1 MQYILARSEFR
12 TSLLGYHLALVS
24 LTSNENCFLGP
35 FRRFQALYVS
45 ENLVPSGGEID
56 ELVGHTYLYLK
67 EQLERHTMP
76 PSSIL
81 HGTIIGEVFCS
92 NLHKSEVHLLFF
104 SDSALLVFNDDSGLV
119 VKSML
124 QR

>member
-1 MQYILARSEFR
+1 
-12 TSLLGYHLALVS
+12 VS

-45 ENLVPSGGEID
+45 ENLVQSGGEID

-67 EQLERHTMP
+67 EQLEHPTMP

>member
-1 MQYILARSEFR
+1 MGS
-12 TSLLGYHLALVS
+12 
-24 LTSNENCFLGP
+24 

-67 EQLERHTMP
+67 EQLERPVMP

-81 HGTIIGEVFCS
+81 HGTIIGEVLCS
-92 NLHKSEVHLLFF
+92 NLHKSEVHRFF
-104 SDSALLVFNDDSGLV
+104 SFLVFSVTVCFQFNDDSG
-119 VKSML
+119 
-124 QR
+124 QRHAPKIVSCNIMSTSGIF

>member
-45 ENLVPSGGEID
+45 ENLVQSGGEID

-67 EQLERHTMP
+67 EQLERPTMP

-92 NLHKSEVHLLFF
+92 NLHKSEVHLFF
-104 SDSALLVFNDDSGLV
+104 LVTVRFQCLMMIVD
-119 VKSML
+119 
-124 QR
+124 

>member
-1 MQYILARSEFR
+1 MD
-12 TSLLGYHLALVS
+12 
-24 LTSNENCFLGP
+24 P

-45 ENLVPSGGEID
+45 GNLVPSGGEID

-67 EQLERHTMP
+67 EQLEHPAMP

-92 NLHKSEVHLLFF
+92 NLHKSDVHPSLKLFSVTVRF
-104 SDSALLVFNDDSGLV
+104 QCLMMIV
-119 VKSML
+119 VKGAL